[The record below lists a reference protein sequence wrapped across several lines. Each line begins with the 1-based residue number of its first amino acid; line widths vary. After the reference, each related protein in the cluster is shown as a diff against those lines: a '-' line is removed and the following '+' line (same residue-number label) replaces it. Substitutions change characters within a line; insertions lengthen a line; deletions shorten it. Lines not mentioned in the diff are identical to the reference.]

1 MAASVEPW
9 MCIIH
14 ETRAFFKLHA
24 KCSSQGFSEIY
35 FALPF

>member
-9 MCIIH
+9 MWIIH
-14 ETRAFFKLHA
+14 ETHAFFKLRA
-24 KCSSQGFSEIY
+24 NCSSQGFSEIY